1 MTSNV
6 TTRVTVTSNVNLNVT
21 ANVTVT
27 SNVTL
32 NVNVIF
38 VAAIE
43 KGERL
48 IQRTFSDLN
57 LY

>member
-6 TTRVTVTSNVNLNVT
+6 TTRVTVTSNVNL
-21 ANVTVT
+21 NVTVT